1 MSSPTS
7 SWQMA
12 CASWRP
18 LTCLVAADES
28 CRVTPPTGDLEGLR
42 GCPDAELIS
51 VPPAVSGMSGAAA
64 SRVWGMVVGFGLLA
78 VSAVMLIA
86 GAELFTENAAAA
98 ARGLGITVFGA
109 AFLLAGAE
117 PEELITAVIA
127 SGRHRPGLAA
137 GDAIGA
143 NLTMLTLV
151 LGLAALARP
160 LPFGGRI
167 RGYAL
172 WSALAGGLAALAVAG
187 GIIGRWEGGLL
198 VAAYLAG
205 VALLWWRERE
215 PPAIGE
221 VAETGEED
229 GRSRPAALGLMLA
242 LGGVAL
248 MAAGG
253 WLAVGGA
260 ERVVAAL
267 SLADSAVGLTLLALA
282 TTAELFALAWAA
294 ARRGVSEIAVAG
306 VVGSVA
312 YNATA
317 SLGAAALVR
326 PLAVGGI
333 LAPAIAAAALPVAL
347 LAVTPGGRLNRQTGA
362 LLIIGYAGWVTAVL
376 VG

>member
-1 MSSPTS
+1 
-7 SWQMA
+7 
-12 CASWRP
+12 
-18 LTCLVAADES
+18 
-28 CRVTPPTGDLEGLR
+28 
-42 GCPDAELIS
+42 
-51 VPPAVSGMSGAAA
+51 
-64 SRVWGMVVGFGLLA
+64 MVGGFGLLA
-78 VSAVMLIA
+78 VSAVLLIA
-86 GAELFTENAAAA
+86 GAEVFTENAAAA
-98 ARGLGITVFGA
+98 ARRLGITVFGA

-117 PEELITAVIA
+117 PEELITGVIA

-151 LGLAALARP
+151 LGLAALTRP
-160 LPFGGRI
+160 LPFGGQVR
-167 RGYAL
+167 RYAL
-172 WSALAGGLAALAVAG
+172 WSALAGGLAALATAG
-187 GIIGRWEGGLL
+187 GSIGRWQGGLL
-198 VAAYLAG
+198 LAAYLAG

-221 VAETGEED
+221 AAESGEE
-229 GRSRPAALGLMLA
+229 GEEAGGSRPAALGLALA

-260 ERVVAAL
+260 DRVVRAL
-267 SLADSAVGLTLLALA
+267 RLTDSAVGLTLLALA

-294 ARRGVSEIAVAG
+294 MRRGVSEIAVAG

-317 SLGAAALVR
+317 SLGVAALVR
-326 PLAVGGI
+326 PLAVGGL

-347 LAVTPGGRLNRQTGA
+347 LAITPGGRLSRPAGVV
-362 LLIIGYAGWVTAVL
+362 LVIGYGAWVTAVL
-376 VG
+376 AR

>member
-1 MSSPTS
+1 
-7 SWQMA
+7 
-12 CASWRP
+12 
-18 LTCLVAADES
+18 
-28 CRVTPPTGDLEGLR
+28 
-42 GCPDAELIS
+42 
-51 VPPAVSGMSGAAA
+51 
-64 SRVWGMVVGFGLLA
+64 MVVALGLGMLA
-78 VSAVMLIA
+78 GSAAMLIA
-86 GAELFTENAAAA
+86 GAELFTENVAAA
-98 ARGLGITVFGA
+98 ARRLGITVFAA

-117 PEELITAVIA
+117 PEEMITAVIA

-151 LGLAALARP
+151 LGLAAVARP
-160 LPFGGRI
+160 LPFGGRV

-172 WSALAGGLAALAVAG
+172 WSALAGGLAALLVAG
-187 GIIGRWEGGLL
+187 GIIGRWQGGLL
-198 VAAYLAG
+198 LAAYLAG

-215 PPAIGE
+215 PPVIGE
-221 VAETGEED
+221 AAEDAED
-229 GRSRPAALGLMLA
+229 GEDGGSRPAALGLALA

-267 SLADSAVGLTLLALA
+267 RLTDTAVGLTLLALA

-294 ARRGVSEIAVAG
+294 MRRGVSEIAVAG
-306 VVGSVA
+306 VIGSVA

-317 SLGAAALVR
+317 SLGVAALVR

-333 LAPAIAAAALPVAL
+333 LAPAIAAAVLPLAL
-347 LAVTPGGRLNRQTGA
+347 LMVTRGGRLNRPAGA
-362 LLIIGYAGWVTAVL
+362 ALMVGYAAWVTAVL
-376 VG
+376 VR

>member
-1 MSSPTS
+1 M
-7 SWQMA
+7 
-12 CASWRP
+12 
-18 LTCLVAADES
+18 LV
-28 CRVTPPTGDLEGLR
+28 GL
-42 GCPDAELIS
+42 
-51 VPPAVSGMSGAAA
+51 
-64 SRVWGMVVGFGLLA
+64 GLLA

-98 ARGLGITVFGA
+98 ARRLGITVFAA

-117 PEELITAVIA
+117 PEEMITAVIA
-127 SGRHRPGLAA
+127 SERHRPGLAA

-160 LPFGGRI
+160 LPFGGRV

-172 WSALAGGLAALAVAG
+172 WSAVAGGLAALAVATG
-187 GIIGRWEGGLL
+187 RIGRWEGGLL
-198 VAAYLAG
+198 LAAYLAG

-215 PPAIGE
+215 PPVIGE
-221 VAETGEED
+221 AAEASDED
-229 GRSRPAALGLMLA
+229 SGSRLAALGLVLT

-260 ERVVAAL
+260 ERVVRAL
-267 SLADSAVGLTLLALA
+267 RLSDSAVGLTLLALA

-294 ARRGVSEIAVAG
+294 MRRGVSEIAVAG
-306 VVGSVA
+306 VAGSVA

-317 SLGAAALVR
+317 SLGVAALVR
-326 PLAVGGI
+326 PLATGGI
-333 LAPAIAAAALPVAL
+333 LAPAIAAAALPAAL
-347 LAVTPGGRLNRQTGA
+347 LAVTPGGRLSRQEGV

-376 VG
+376 VR

>member
-1 MSSPTS
+1 M
-7 SWQMA
+7 M
-12 CASWRP
+12 
-18 LTCLVAADES
+18 L
-28 CRVTPPTGDLEGLR
+28 
-42 GCPDAELIS
+42 
-51 VPPAVSGMSGAAA
+51 
-64 SRVWGMVVGFGLLA
+64 GFGLLA

-86 GAELFTENAAAA
+86 GAELFTENAGAA
-98 ARGLGITVFGA
+98 ARGLGITVFAA

-117 PEELITAVIA
+117 PEEMITAVIA

-137 GDAIGA
+137 GDSIGA

-151 LGLAALARP
+151 VGLAAVARP
-160 LPFGGRI
+160 LPFGGRV
-167 RGYAL
+167 RGYAI

-187 GIIGRWEGGLL
+187 GIVGRWEGGVLL
-198 VAAYLAG
+198 AAYLAG
-205 VALLWWRERE
+205 VALLWLRERK
-215 PPAIGE
+215 PPVIGE
-221 VAETGEED
+221 IAEASD
-229 GRSRPAALGLMLA
+229 GRESRPAVLGLALA

-260 ERVVAAL
+260 ERAVRAL
-267 SLADSAVGLTLLALA
+267 GLTDSAVGLTLLALA

-294 ARRGVSEIAVAG
+294 MRRGISEIAVAG

-333 LAPAIAAAALPVAL
+333 LVPAIAAAALPLAL
-347 LAVTPGGRLNRQTGA
+347 LGVTARGRLSRPAGA
-362 LLIIGYAGWVTAVL
+362 ALVIGYATWVTAVL
-376 VG
+376 AR